1 MSAVDPKLTEPLKP
15 SFTAGGEK
23 ASDPPKI
30 QKLIDSLHLL
40 KHPEGGWFAET
51 DRDALRIPNPF
62 LSKRQEHGGA
72 VEYTAKADGDDAT
85 RSAMTTIFYLLTP
98 NSPKG
103 RFHRNKGRTVHTL
116 HKGRG
121 RYVLIRTDEAKS
133 GEKARVETFV
143 VGQNIEKGER
153 LQWIVDG
160 DIYKASYLLPDDD
173 DSGNSEEGL
182 LISETVV
189 PGFEFTDHNFMPAGV
204 LSELVEA
211 KQAEEL
217 QWLHSS
223 N

>member
-1 MSAVDPKLTEPLKP
+1 MARFMFGL
-15 SFTAGGEK
+15 SFKGAGEN
-23 ASDPPKI
+23 ASDSAKI
-30 QKLIDSLHLL
+30 EKLIQSLQLL

-51 DRDALRIPNPF
+51 DRDPLRIPNPF
-62 LSKRQEHGGA
+62 LSKEQQQHAA
-72 VEYTAKADGDDAT
+72 VQYTAAAAGDDTT

-121 RYVLIRTDEAKS
+121 RYVLIRTDEAKP
-133 GEKARVETFV
+133 GEKARIETFV
-143 VGQNIEKGER
+143 VGHNVEKGER
-153 LQWIVDG
+153 LQWIVEG

-173 DSGNSEEGL
+173 GSTESESGL

-189 PGFEFTDHNFMPAGV
+189 PGFEFSDHNFMPANV
-204 LSELVEA
+204 LPELVSA
-211 KQAEEL
+211 KQAVEL
-217 QWLHSS
+217 QWLQSS